1 MLPLFVY
8 FAVVNLAA
16 FAAYAWDKQRAVAR
30 KRRVPERTLL
40 FLAAIGGSPGAF
52 AAQRLCRHKIS
63 KRPFQAVFR
72 MIVLVQ
78 APALA
83 WALMGNGIVPLP

>member
-1 MLPLFVY
+1 MPLLFY
-8 FAVVNLAA
+8 LAAVNLIA
-16 FAAYAWDKQRAVAR
+16 FVAYAWDKQRAVAR

-52 AAQRLCRHKIS
+52 AAQRICRHKIS

-72 MIVLVQ
+72 MIVVVQ
-78 APALA
+78 AAALV
-83 WALMGNGIVPLP
+83 WAVVGNGIVPLP

>member
-1 MLPLFVY
+1 MPLLIY
-8 FAVVNLAA
+8 LAAVNLIA

-40 FLAAIGGSPGAF
+40 FLAAVGGSPGAF
-52 AAQRLCRHKIS
+52 AAQRICRHKIS

-78 APALA
+78 AAALV
-83 WALMGNGIVPLP
+83 WAVVGHGIVRLP

>member
-1 MLPLFVY
+1 MLPLGLY
-8 FAVVNLAA
+8 LLFANLVA
-16 FAAYAWDKQRAVAR
+16 FAAYAWDKRQAVAR

-40 FLAAIGGSPGAF
+40 VLAAIGGSPGAF

-72 MIVLVQ
+72 MIVVVQ
-78 APALA
+78 AAAVA
-83 WALMGNGIVPLP
+83 WAVLNLPVDG